1 MAAAEGALVKLRG
14 VMSKMAAM
22 QEQLCTNASKIE
34 RFLNLFN
41 WSDARITALVIV
53 LIVGAGAVL
62 SLLAALL
69 QSTVGL
75 LPLRKIVFAVGL
87 ALLLPPALRQP
98 LLGLCA
104 GLQNLLL
111 FNFDWI
117 LLYYLL
123 IYI

>member
-1 MAAAEGALVKLRG
+1 VAAAEGALVKLRG

-34 RFLNLFN
+34 RFSNLFN

-104 GLQNLLL
+104 GLNLLL
-111 FNFDWI
+111 FHFDWI
-117 LLYYLL
+117 LLLL
-123 IYI
+123 IN